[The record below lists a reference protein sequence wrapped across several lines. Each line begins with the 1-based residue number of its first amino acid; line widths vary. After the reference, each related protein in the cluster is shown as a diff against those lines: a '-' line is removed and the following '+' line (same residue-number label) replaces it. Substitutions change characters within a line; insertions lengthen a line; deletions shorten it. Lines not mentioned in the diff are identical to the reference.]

1 MHHPYS
7 SRMRSV
13 ALAALLISPAIL
25 FSASNP
31 DNVEDPPLEFEEEPD
46 PAPLYGMTQSE
57 FAVCVRLGTTIQ
69 GSAKGSP
76 EQLAALDQFKV
87 ACDPNRQLTFAISH
101 RVPKTGPGGIPVSP
115 GDWAALAQ

>member
-1 MHHPYS
+1 MHHPHS

-13 ALAALLISPAIL
+13 ALVALLISPVIL
-25 FSASNP
+25 FAASIP
-31 DNVEDPPLEFEEEPD
+31 DNVEDLPLEFEEEPD

-57 FAVCVRLGTTIQ
+57 FAACVRLGATIQ
-69 GSAKGSP
+69 GSAKGSS
-76 EQLAALDQFKV
+76 EQLTALDQFKL

-115 GDWAALAQ
+115 ADWAALAQ

>member
-1 MHHPYS
+1 MHHPHS

-13 ALAALLISPAIL
+13 VLFALLISPVIL
-25 FSASNP
+25 FAASIP
-31 DNVEDPPLEFEEEPD
+31 DNVEDLPLEFEEEPD

-57 FAVCVRLGTTIQ
+57 FAACVRLGATIQ
-69 GSAKGSP
+69 GSAKGSS
-76 EQLAALDQFKV
+76 EQLTAVDQFKL

-115 GDWAALAQ
+115 ADWAALAK